1 MRHHPNANHGYN
13 KHSGYGFSLY
23 RSFVVLENVTMI
35 RQSQP
40 WLRKTAVMVALLA
53 TLMSAVPATWAEGNS
68 DPPHT
73 GKITGKS
80 VAAGCCHSL
89 SGPVLAKPLTTTRA
103 AKWQLTPC

>member
-1 MRHHPNANHGYN
+1 
-13 KHSGYGFSLY
+13 
-23 RSFVVLENVTMI
+23 MI

-53 TLMSAVPATWAEGNS
+53 TLLSAVPATWAEGNS

-80 VAAGCCHSL
+80 VAAGVL
-89 SGPVLAKPLTTTRA
+89 SFLIWPGIGQAVNNDKGGKVATHAVLGLVPLTRFWSGYDA
-103 AKWQLTPC
+103 LVNRKGGYWDGKI